1 MYTISPET
9 VSLISALSGIA
20 TIVASFVAIFTL
32 LIWRKQQKYSHMLN
46 AIMDLEDH
54 YELLMHEYLKT
65 YNWLFQSHKLA
76 SQSEGKS
83 QDYKRKVNDKIKIE
97 YDEFQ
102 KSNKLSVV
110 QNNYQLAHIR
120 ADRFDIALSS
130 YETLAYTALQDFF
143 EKNLSCI
150 NAENFSSEESI
161 EQEMYR
167 FANNFS
173 SFKKAGLEHFKSIRK
188 SM

>member
-1 MYTISPET
+1 MYTFSQESVT
-9 VSLISALSGIA
+9 LISALSGIA
-20 TIVASFVAIFTL
+20 TIIASFVAIFTL

-46 AIMDLEDH
+46 AVMDLEDH
-54 YELLMHEYLKT
+54 YELLMHEYIT
-65 YNWLFQSHKLA
+65 IYNWFFQRQKLA
-76 SQSEGKS
+76 YQAEGLSK
-83 QDYKRKVNDKIKIE
+83 DYKRQINVKIKSD

-102 KSNKLSVV
+102 KSNKLSVT

-120 ADRFDIALSS
+120 AGRFDIALTS
-130 YETLAYTALQDFF
+130 YETLTYTALQDFF

-150 NAENFSSEESI
+150 NADNFTSEEAI
-161 EQEMYR
+161 EQEMHR

-173 SFKKAGLEHFKSIRK
+173 SFKKAGLEHFKAIRK